1 MTLLPGLLTA
11 VAIVIAVVAIL
22 GWVVTARRLAEAR
35 RRASVTPAAHPDVR
49 RVQTLAEES
58 ARFGVWELEPATG
71 DVQLSAG
78 AARLSGFPAA
88 VRSVTRQELESVIH
102 PDDLPSVKRVFECAL
117 QHGGE
122 YQSEY
127 RTRYPDGSYWWR
139 RGQFRVSIVDGVVV
153 LAGGAIIDIHEERE
167 RVKTLADT
175 AARLAL
181 AEESA
186 RFGVWELDPSTGLV
200 HLSAGAA
207 RLNGLPAVAVTKPSD
222 ELSAAIHPDDY
233 PEARRV
239 FEAAVR
245 DGVDFQLEYR
255 LRYPDGSYWWRRQQS
270 HVKKIGD
277 RLVLVG
283 GAIVDIH
290 DEKRRLQD
298 LADTAAR
305 LSLAEE
311 AGGVGLWDID
321 MAALTVTYSAGAAAL
336 RGLPAAQTTMPVG
349 SIDKMVHPD
358 DMPRFLAARDSARG
372 GEPFRCEYRV
382 MWPDGSAHWVR
393 SQAHPVRVNGEI
405 VRMIGSSVDID
416 NERRMV
422 EELRIYATRM
432 QQAEQVAGLGVT
444 DLDLSTGRIEFSE
457 GWAALHGLDPQ
468 TRTITGPE
476 MDRLIHPEDLPRVHG
491 MVDQLKAEGQGM
503 LEFRIVRPDGS
514 IRWHRASAQ
523 RVVSDGLEVTPSQ
536 RFVGTVIDVTRER
549 EMLDQLRH
557 SVQHMSVAEE
567 IGRFGL
573 WEVDIQERVVRM
585 SEGMRRLSRLP
596 AEVPLSVPLDGFY
609 SMLQPQDRAEMQES
623 HRRAFEHGEHLNY
636 DRQWILQ
643 DGSVRWHRSYGR
655 PEYKDGQPWRILGA
669 SMDVTERKEL
679 ELSLEAARVKAE
691 AATSAKSEFLAN
703 MSHEIRT
710 PMNGVLG
717 MTALLLETD
726 LSAEQREYAETL
738 KGSGESL
745 LALIDDVLDFSKI
758 EAGRIAIES
767 VEFDLCRTLE
777 NVAEMVSP
785 RAEQSGIELLVRY
798 PVGAPRRFVG
808 DQARLKQ
815 VVANLASNAVKFTPR
830 GHVQLSVECAAR
842 SASIAEV
849 KVTVTDT
856 GIGVPAAKQGLLFQ
870 KFSQAD
876 TSTTREYGGT
886 GLGLAI
892 SKSLV
897 ELMGGTIGVS
907 SIEGQG
913 SSFWFSLPMPIG
925 RRSELPE
932 APALPQ
938 GCRVLIF
945 GGSKAARTLMS
956 DQLTGWGLR
965 PEAFVSPEEAADAV
979 RVGAAADD
987 PFQLLIAGLDAL
999 DRDGRPIASVI
1010 NARSPLPLAYVAV
1023 APLRH
1028 TRLDV
1033 PSDVV
1038 ISSYLTKPLSPTRLL
1053 NAIVTA
1059 WASRAESLARR
1070 PETARS
1076 AVTGAERAGAAAPGD
1091 RRAGPHVLIA
1101 EDNFPNQKVAVLLL
1115 KKLGV
1120 HMDLAENGSV
1130 ALEHLMARPYDL
1142 VLMDCH
1148 MPEMN
1153 GYEAAAEVRRREG
1166 PNRDV
1171 PIVAVTADVASGSR
1185 ERALE
1190 SGMNDFIGKPI
1201 HVSELERVLRTWIRP
1216 ERQPAALADGR

>member
-1 MTLLPGLLTA
+1 MTLLDGLLA
-11 VAIVIAVVAIL
+11 AAALAAIA
-22 GWVVTARRLAEAR
+22 GWSLSARRLAEAR
-35 RRASVTPAAHPDVR
+35 RRSRFVPPPAAD
-49 RVQTLAEES
+49 
-58 ARFGVWELEPATG
+58 AR
-71 DVQLSAG
+71 QM
-78 AARLSGFPAA
+78 
-88 VRSVTRQELESVIH
+88 H
-102 PDDLPSVKRVFECAL
+102 
-117 QHGGE
+117 
-122 YQSEY
+122 
-127 RTRYPDGSYWWR
+127 
-139 RGQFRVSIVDGVVV
+139 
-153 LAGGAIIDIHEERE
+153 
-167 RVKTLADT
+167 
-175 AARLAL
+175 AL

-186 RFGVWELDPSTGLV
+186 RFGVWELDPETGIVHLSAGAARLSGFSAAPVSVTREELAAAIHPDDLPAAIRVFETALQDGGEYHVEYRARNLDGSYCWRRQHNRVAKIDGVPVLVGGAIIDIHEERERVQALADSAARLALAEESARFGIWELDPATDMV

-207 RLNGLPAVAVTKPSD
+207 RLNGMAAVAVVKRRQ
-222 ELSAAIHPDDY
+222 ELAAAIHPDDR
-233 PEARRV
+233 PEVQRA
-239 FEAAVR
+239 FQAAVR
-245 DGVDFQLEYR
+245 DGTDFQTEYR
-255 LRYPDGSYWWRRQQS
+255 LRHPDGSYRWRRQRT
-270 HVKKIGD
+270 HVKKVGD

-283 GAIVDIH
+283 GAIMDIH

-298 LADTAAR
+298 LAETAAR
-305 LSLAEE
+305 LALAEE
-311 AGGVGLWDID
+311 AGGVGLWDVD
-321 MAALTVTYSAGAAAL
+321 LVAATVTYSAGAAAL
-336 RGLPAAQTTMPVG
+336 RGMPAAQVAMPTA
-349 SIDKMVHPD
+349 SIDERLHPD
-358 DMPRFLAARDSARG
+358 DRERFYAARDRARD
-372 GEPFRCEYRV
+372 GEPFSCEYRLL
-382 MWPDGSAHWVR
+382 WPDGSAHWVR
-393 SQAHPVRVNGEI
+393 SRAHPLVVDGKI
-405 VRMIGSSVDID
+405 TRMIGSSVDID
-416 NERRMV
+416 KERRMLD
-422 EELRIYATRM
+422 ELQVYAARM

-444 DLDLSTGRIEFSE
+444 DINLSTGRIEFSE
-457 GWAALHGLDPQ
+457 GWATLHGLDPSM
-468 TRTITGPE
+468 RSLTGPE
-476 MDRLIHPEDLPRVHG
+476 MDRLIHPDDLQRVHS
-491 MVDQLKAEGQGM
+491 MIDTLKAEGRGM
-503 LEFRIVRPDGS
+503 LEFRIVRPDGG

-523 RVVSDGLEVTPSQ
+523 RVSADGVDTQSE
-536 RFVGTVIDVTRER
+536 RFVGTVLDVTRER
-549 EMLDQLRH
+549 EMLDRLRH
-557 SVQHMSVAEE
+557 SVEHMRVAED

-573 WEVDIQERVVRM
+573 WEVDIRDREVRM

-596 AEVPLSVPLDGFY
+596 ADVPLSVSLDGFY
-609 SMLQPQDRAEMQES
+609 AMLQPPDRADMMES
-623 HRRAFEHGEHLNY
+623 HRRAFELGEHISH

-655 PEYKDGQPWRILGA
+655 PELKDGEPWRILGA

-691 AATSAKSEFLAN
+691 TATLAKSEFLAN

-726 LSAEQREYAETL
+726 LSVEQREYAETL

-758 EAGRIAIES
+758 EAGRISIES
-767 VEFDLCRTLE
+767 AEFDLCRTLE

-785 RAEQSGIELLVRY
+785 RAEQNGIELLVRY
-798 PVGAPRRFVG
+798 PAGAPRRFVG

-815 VVANLASNAVKFTPR
+815 VVANLASNAVKFTRR

-842 SASIAEV
+842 TAVIADV
-849 KVTVTDT
+849 RVTVTDT
-856 GIGVPAAKQGLLFQ
+856 GIGVPASKLGLLFQ

-892 SKSLV
+892 SKSLI
-897 ELMGGTIGVS
+897 ELMGGTIGVTS
-907 SIEGQG
+907 VEGQG

-925 RRSELPE
+925 SRSELPE
-932 APALPQ
+932 TPALPP

-956 DQLTGWGLR
+956 DQLAAWALR
-965 PEAFVSPEEAADAV
+965 PETFVSPEEAADAV
-979 RVGAAADD
+979 TVAAAADD
-987 PFQLLIAGLDAL
+987 PFHMVIAGLDAV
-999 DRDGRPIASVI
+999 DRDGRAIANVI
-1010 NARSPLPLAYVAV
+1010 AGRSPVPLAHVAV

-1028 TRLDV
+1028 TRIDV
-1033 PSDVV
+1033 PRDMV
-1038 ISSYLTKPLSPTRLL
+1038 ISAYLTKPLSPTRLL

-1059 WASRAESLARR
+1059 WASRSESLARR
-1070 PETARS
+1070 SEPS
-1076 AVTGAERAGAAAPGD
+1076 AAGGVEPNRGTGAEAP
-1091 RRAGPHVLIA
+1091 AKKTGPHVLIV

-1153 GYEAAAEVRRREG
+1153 GYQAAAEVRRREG

>member
-1 MTLLPGLLTA
+1 MSLLDGLLAA
-11 VAIVIAVVAIL
+11 VALAAAA
-22 GWVVTARRLAEAR
+22 GWVLTARRLAEAR
-35 RRASVTPAAHPDVR
+35 RRVRHTPALYDDGRPVHA
-49 RVQTLAEES
+49 LAEES
-58 ARFGVWELEPATG
+58 ARFGVWELDLERH
-71 DVQLSAG
+71 VVRLSPG
-78 AARLSGFPAA
+78 AARLSGFDAA
-88 VRSVTRQELESVIH
+88 PLSLDPEALASYIH
-102 PDDLPSVKRVFECAL
+102 PDDQPAVRRVFETAL
-117 QHGGE
+117 RDGGE
-122 YQSEY
+122 YQVEY

-139 RGQFRVSIVDGVVV
+139 RQQNRVAKIDGVPV
-153 LAGGAIIDIHEERE
+153 LVAGAIIDIHTERE
-167 RVKTLADT
+167 RMQALADT

-186 RFGVWELDPSTGLV
+186 RFGVWELDPATGMV

-207 RLNGLPAVAVTKPSD
+207 RLNGLPAVASARPSD
-222 ELSAAIHPDDY
+222 ELSARIHPDDW

-239 FEAAVR
+239 YEAAVR
-245 DGVDFQLEYR
+245 DGTDFQIEYR
-255 LRYPDGSYWWRRQQS
+255 LRYPDGTYWWRRQQS
-270 HVKKIGD
+270 HVKKVGD

-283 GAIVDIH
+283 GAIMDIH
-290 DEKRRLQD
+290 EEKSRQQD

-305 LSLAEE
+305 LALAEE

-321 MAALTVTYSAGAAAL
+321 MAAETVTYSAGAAAL
-336 RGLPAAQTTMPVG
+336 RGLPATQTTMPVAR
-349 SIDKMVHPD
+349 IDDLLHPD
-358 DMPRFLAARDSARG
+358 DRGRFEAARDRARA
-372 GEPFRCEYRV
+372 GEPFACEYRV
-382 MWPDGSAHWVR
+382 IWPDGSAHWLR
-393 SQAHPVRVNGEI
+393 SRAHPVTVDGQI
-405 VRMIGSSVDID
+405 VRMIGSSIDID
-416 NERRMV
+416 KERRMLD
-422 EELRIYATRM
+422 ELRVYAARM

-444 DLDLSTGRIEFSE
+444 DIDFQTGRIEFSE
-457 GWAALHGLDPQ
+457 GWALLHGLDPSM
-468 TRTITGPE
+468 RTIDGPG
-476 MDRLIHPEDLPRVHG
+476 MDRLIHPDDLPRVHAMLG
-491 MVDQLKAEGQGM
+491 QLRAEGRGM
-503 LEFRIVRPDGS
+503 LEFRVVRPDGS
-514 IRWHRASAQ
+514 LRWHRATAQ
-523 RVVSDGLEVTPSQ
+523 RMAAEGGEGAGGAMSQ
-536 RFVGTVIDVTRER
+536 RFIGAVIDVTRER

-557 SVQHMSVAEE
+557 SVEHMRVAED

-573 WEVDIQERVVRM
+573 WEVDIRDRMVRM

-596 AEVPLSVPLDGFY
+596 DDVPLSIPLEQFY
-609 SMLQPQDRAEMQES
+609 ALLQPTDRAELMDS
-623 HRRAFEHGEHLNY
+623 HRRAFELGEHISY
-636 DRQWILQ
+636 DRQWVLQ

-655 PEYKDGQPWRILGA
+655 PEHKDGQPWRILGA

-691 AATSAKSEFLAN
+691 AATVAKSEFLAN

-717 MTALLLETD
+717 MTSLLLETE

-767 VEFDLCRTLE
+767 AEFDLCRTLE
-777 NVAEMVSP
+777 SVAEMVSP
-785 RAEQSGIELLVRY
+785 RAEQNGIELLVGY
-798 PVGAPRRFVG
+798 PAGAPRRFVG

-815 VVANLASNAVKFTPR
+815 VVANLSSNAVKFTRR
-830 GHVQLSVECAAR
+830 GHVRLSVECTAR
-842 SASIAEV
+842 SAAIADV
-849 KVTVTDT
+849 TVTVTDT
-856 GIGVPAAKQGLLFQ
+856 GIGVPASKLELLFQ
-870 KFSQAD
+870 KFTQAD
-876 TSTTREYGGT
+876 ASTTREYGGT

-897 ELMGGTIGVS
+897 ELMGGRIGVS
-907 SIEGQG
+907 SVEGQG

-925 RRSELPE
+925 SRSELPD
-932 APALPQ
+932 APALPA

-945 GGSKAARTLMS
+945 GGSKASRTLMT
-956 DQLTGWGLR
+956 DQLTAWSMR
-965 PEAFVSPEEAADAV
+965 TETFVSPEEAADAV
-979 RVGAAADD
+979 TIAAAAGD
-987 PFQLLIAGLDAL
+987 PFHMLIAPVDAV
-999 DRDGRPIASVI
+999 DRDGQPIAATI
-1010 NARSPLPLAYVAV
+1010 GARSPLPLAHVAV

-1033 PSDVV
+1033 PGDLHV
-1038 ISSYLTKPLSPTRLL
+1038 SSYLTKPLGPTRLL
-1053 NAIVTA
+1053 NAVVTA
-1059 WASRAESLARR
+1059 WSSRADTLARR
-1070 PETARS
+1070 PGASLPARPP
-1076 AVTGAERAGAAAPGD
+1076 VGDAGAGPSGAD
-1091 RRAGPHVLIA
+1091 AGPHVLIA

-1120 HMDLAENGSV
+1120 RMDLAENGSV

-1153 GYEAAAEVRRREG
+1153 GYEAAAAVRRQDG
-1166 PNRDV
+1166 PNRQV
-1171 PIVAVTADVASGSR
+1171 PIVAVTADVAAGSR